1 MKIWNR
7 ITRFSKTRFYYGV
20 VTAMLIICIVIASLW
35 YLHQKPKAV
44 VEEPTNVQT
53 TVIRSNATK
62 SEYTYSGEVR
72 GRYESQLAFQVSGKI
87 IRRNVEVGSTVN
99 AGDVLME
106 IDPKDIQQ
114 TVNSTLAQ
122 VSSAESQVHLAES
135 NLRRYS
141 QLYEEGAVAQMTYE
155 QYRNA
160 YEVALAASQQASAQ
174 YAQGS
179 NQLGYS
185 LLYADKSG
193 VISAIKAE
201 IGQIVSNGQ
210 TVITIV
216 QDGDREVEISI
227 PENRIK
233 DLQLGQELSVTFWA
247 LPNTMVIGKV
257 REIAPMADPATRTY
271 NVRVSLPNPP
281 PEIKL
286 GMTATVALAGSS
298 NVADSIDIPLTSVYQ
313 NGDTPSVW
321 VVDGDIVIL
330 KPVKLGQ
337 MNDKMIQVLDGL
349 QQGERIVANG
359 VHKLRQGQ
367 TVKVGDDS
375 L

>member
-1 MKIWNR
+1 
-7 ITRFSKTRFYYGV
+7 
-20 VTAMLIICIVIASLW
+20 MLIICIVIASLW